1 MGKVVKAADKSIK
14 GFERIF
20 IEDPRRAWTIGIF
33 LLIVIVLIV
42 VFWNKIKSFFEQIVN
57 KSALNSELQE
67 HIEETGETPTMSN
80 ATFNMLANKLYTAM
94 KGAGT
99 DEDTVFSVFGQL
111 NNTADMLKLVVV
123 FGTRDG
129 ETLDQWIRGDLGYFE
144 INKLNRL
151 LSNKGIAYSF

>member
-1 MGKVVKAADKSIK
+1 MGKVVKYADKGIG
-14 GFERIF
+14 GFEKVF

-33 LLIVIVLIV
+33 IVIVVVLIV
-42 VFWNKIKSFFEQIVN
+42 VFWSKIKGFFESLVN
-57 KSALNSELQE
+57 RSAMSNELQE
-67 HIEETGETPTMSN
+67 HIKETGESLTLSN
-80 ATFNMLANKLYTAM
+80 ATFKMLANKLYTAM
-94 KGAGT
+94 KGIGT
-99 DEDTVFSVFGQL
+99 DEDTVFAVFGQL
-111 NNTADMLKLVVV
+111 SNTADMLKLVAV